1 MEREFWEKMAV
12 TLALWNVVFM
22 AALGAIAVGV
32 ALLFGKQL
40 PPQIPLFYS
49 RPWGEEQLAPP
60 IRLLIPVLFALATG
74 FVMRIMAA
82 AVKQETVLAAM
93 MLATS
98 LAVQIII
105 ALGLLRIIILVT

>member
-22 AALGAIAVGV
+22 AALGAITVGV
-32 ALLFGKQL
+32 ALLFGK
-40 PPQIPLFYS
+40 
-49 RPWGEEQLAPP
+49 QLAPP

-74 FVMRIMAA
+74 FVMRMMAA